1 MCRNGGDIMVA
12 TVEEVTSRAL
22 RELLPD
28 AGDERIEQAAHLI
41 ASHVD
46 QLPLTTMVT
55 RQEDE
60 LVAEV
65 AAVLRADAGAVAQA
79 TS

>member
-1 MCRNGGDIMVA
+1 MAA
-12 TVEEVTSRAL
+12 TVEEVTSRVL

-28 AGDERIEQAAHLI
+28 AGDERIQQAARLI
-41 ASHVD
+41 TSRVD
-46 QLPLTTMVT
+46 QLPLTTSVT
-55 RQEDE
+55 PEE
-60 LVAEV
+60 EALVAEV